1 MTTEAVGSA
10 TRPPS
15 EPLKII
21 GMRLSRSKPRSF
33 RVSGGGAHWQST
45 CVLPRGHCPGPLGK
59 AGTNPSVALS
69 CHSPA
74 GRAAA
79 AGAAAQLVPRTRT
92 AAGSVLVTPCRSGGE
107 LGRRGAAARPDRH
120 GLYTT
125 TVAGVLRLGV
135 IAGLGLIHH
144 HHHHH
149 SMPVTVTAT
158 VSAAAHA
165 PTRRDTV
172 TTVTDFRLGLHRE
185 RIDSDWRAW
194 IGAQYGREAL
204 RLEIDLTRRSL
215 CV

>member
-1 MTTEAVGSA
+1 MLTTEAVGSA

-59 AGTNPSVALS
+59 AGANPSVALS

-74 GRAAA
+74 GRAA
-79 AGAAAQLVPRTRT
+79 GAAAQLVTRT

-125 TVAGVLRLGV
+125 TVAGVLRLGG
-135 IAGLGLIHH
+135 IAGLGLI
-144 HHHHH
+144 
-149 SMPVTVTAT
+149 
-158 VSAAAHA
+158 
-165 PTRRDTV
+165 
-172 TTVTDFRLGLHRE
+172 
-185 RIDSDWRAW
+185 RA
-194 IGAQYGREAL
+194 IIIIIIIVCQ
-204 RLEIDLTRRSL
+204 SP
-215 CV
+215 